1 MRHRK
6 DFYDNTSD
14 AMSGHFTVNGV
25 VQAANTT
32 FGLTAAQLAQTTFT
46 AGSIS
51 DDLFANVN
59 DGFAFSGPKEFHVVV
74 PPNHAPVLTAPDYS
88 PTGQVIAA
96 SSLFSA
102 SDADNDT
109 LTYYFYDNTPAASSG
124 HFTVNGVVQPAN
136 TTFGL
141 TAAQLAQTT
150 FTAGTGV
157 SDDLFVNVF
166 DGVAFSGPQEF
177 HILV

>member
-6 DFYDNTSD
+6 NFYDNTSD

-88 PTGQVIAA
+88 PTGQVIAPRHCSRRA
-96 SSLFSA
+96 MPTTTLSLTTSM
-102 SDADNDT
+102 T
-109 LTYYFYDNTPAASSG
+109 IRRPLAAAISRS
-124 HFTVNGVVQPAN
+124 TVWCSPPIRP
-136 TTFGL
+136 
-141 TAAQLAQTT
+141 LA
-150 FTAGTGV
+150 
-157 SDDLFVNVF
+157 
-166 DGVAFSGPQEF
+166 
-177 HILV
+177 